1 MCKTL
6 SISLLIFAMLTSASA
21 VADEAAKPTLT
32 PAAEAF
38 LADLERASWM
48 QSPDYSRPVSYAD
61 NYLRPLQ
68 DVDFEDGSLLGRI
81 SHLRRV
87 SFLTFAE
94 IGEAQFFFGL
104 NKEGLLGL
112 HFNIDRKKRRER
124 LELLR
129 MPYLLA
135 DKEKSTK

>member
-6 SISLLIFAMLTSASA
+6 SISLLIFAMLASASA

-38 LADLERASWM
+38 LADLERASWT
-48 QSPDYSRPVSYAD
+48 QSPDYSPPMSYAD
-61 NYLRPLQ
+61 NYLRPLP
-68 DVDFEDGSLLGRI
+68 DVAFEDGSLLGRF

-129 MPYLLA
+129 MPYLLS
-135 DKEKSTK
+135 DKEESTK

>member
-1 MCKTL
+1 MRRTG
-6 SISLLIFAMLTSASA
+6 SISLPIFAMLMSASA
-21 VADEAAKPTLT
+21 VADEAPQPTLT

-48 QSPDYSRPVSYAD
+48 QSPDYSWPMSYTE
-61 NYLRPLQ
+61 NYLRPLP
-68 DVDFEDGSLLGRI
+68 DVDFEDGSLLGRV

-104 NKEGLLGL
+104 SKEGLLGL

-129 MPYLLA
+129 MPYLV
-135 DKEKSTK
+135 DDEEDSTQ

>member
-1 MCKTL
+1 MCKTV
-6 SISLLIFAMLTSASA
+6 SISVLIIAVLLSAGA
-21 VADEAAKPTLT
+21 LADEPTQPKLT

-38 LADLERASWM
+38 IADLERASKSQAPNYN
-48 QSPDYSRPVSYAD
+48 QSITYTD
-61 NYLRPLQ
+61 NFLRPLP

-87 SFLTFAE
+87 SLLTFAE

-104 NKEGLLGL
+104 NREGLLGL
-112 HFNIDRKKRRER
+112 HFNIDRKRRQER

-129 MPYLLA
+129 MPYLV
-135 DKEKSTK
+135 DDEEESTK

>member
-1 MCKTL
+1 MCRTG
-6 SISLLIFAMLTSASA
+6 SISLLIFAMLMSASA
-21 VADEAAKPTLT
+21 AADEAAQPTLT

-38 LADLERASWM
+38 LADLARASWM
-48 QSPDYSRPVSYAD
+48 QSPDYSWPMSYTD
-61 NYLRPLQ
+61 NYLRPLP
-68 DVDFEDGSLLGRI
+68 DVDFEDGSLLGRF
-81 SHLRRV
+81 SHLRRI

-135 DKEKSTK
+135 DKEESTK